1 MTLTPATTRRGSG
14 VRSRP
19 MSDAR
24 AAPDRPVDE
33 TSIEDA
39 QILAATRRWVERAVI
54 GLNLCPFAR
63 APFIRGRLHFRIS
76 HARETDDLLA
86 DLREELEALQ
96 AADPNVR
103 ETTLLIHPHVLTDFY
118 EYNDF
123 LYAADAEVLALGL
136 EGDLQ
141 IASFHPEYRFADTV
155 ADAVEN
161 FTNRSPYPMLHLLR
175 ESSIDIAVE
184 ALTDTDEIY
193 RRNIETLRRLGADG
207 WRALLRNDGDATRD

>member
-1 MTLTPATTRRGSG
+1 
-14 VRSRP
+14 

-76 HARETDDLLA
+76 HARDTDDLLA

-141 IASFHPEYRFADTV
+141 IASFHPDYRFADTV

>member
-1 MTLTPATTRRGSG
+1 
-14 VRSRP
+14 

-76 HARETDDLLA
+76 HARDTDDLLA

-141 IASFHPEYRFADTV
+141 IASFHPDYRFADTV

-207 WRALLRNDGDATRD
+207 WHALLRGDGGATRD

>member
-1 MTLTPATTRRGSG
+1 
-14 VRSRP
+14 
-19 MSDAR
+19 MSDAQ
-24 AAPDRPVDE
+24 AGPDRPAVDN

-39 QILAATRRWVERAVI
+39 EILAATRRWVERAVI

-76 HARETDDLLA
+76 HARDTDDLLA

>member
-1 MTLTPATTRRGSG
+1 
-14 VRSRP
+14 
-19 MSDAR
+19 MSDAQ
-24 AAPDRPVDE
+24 AGPDRPAVDK

-76 HARETDDLLA
+76 HARDTDDLLA
-86 DLREELEALQ
+86 DLREDIEALQ

>member
-1 MTLTPATTRRGSG
+1 
-14 VRSRP
+14 
-19 MSDAR
+19 MSDAQ
-24 AAPDRPVDE
+24 AGPDRPAVDE

-39 QILAATRRWVERAVI
+39 AILAATRRWVERAVI

-63 APFIRGRLHFRIS
+63 APFVRGRLHFRIS
-76 HARETDDLLA
+76 HARDTDDLLA
-86 DLREELEALQ
+86 DLRDELEALQ
-96 AADPNVR
+96 AADPGVR

-141 IASFHPEYRFADTV
+141 IASFHPEYRFADTL

-207 WRALLRNDGDATRD
+207 WHALLRDDGDATRD

>member
-1 MTLTPATTRRGSG
+1 
-14 VRSRP
+14 
-19 MSDAR
+19 MSDAQ
-24 AAPDRPVDE
+24 AGPDRPAVDK

-76 HARETDDLLA
+76 HARDTDDLLA
-86 DLREELEALQ
+86 DLRDELEALQ
-96 AADPNVR
+96 AADPGVR

>member
-1 MTLTPATTRRGSG
+1 
-14 VRSRP
+14 
-19 MSDAR
+19 MSDAQ
-24 AAPDRPVDE
+24 AGPDRPAVDK